1 MRNTSIIVAINLLLC
16 CSAHG
21 QSAKEQLAIVNSG
34 DLAAKDFYEE
44 ITYEDRFGYLIVPV
58 TIGNRDYEYIFDTGG
73 YNTLTSE
80 IMDSNQLTPAME
92 VQVGSSNQ
100 LKSRIALTK
109 IPSLAVGNIEFTNVG
124 AFNFDFEDS
133 PQITCYTNGGLI
145 GKSVI
150 EKAVWQINAIDKKIS
165 VTDDIGKL
173 PHLDNAFR
181 IRVSLDKTL
190 NPFIKAKIN
199 GKTETFL
206 LDFGYGGLLSLTE
219 KTGRKYAAP
228 NTVEIEGEGAVGANG
243 VVHETTYLTPLQRFS
258 IGDAHIGRQVA
269 YYAAS
274 NNYNL
279 IGSELTKYFIVTLN
293 FRDRELYLTPIAE
306 AHLPDPVSTFG
317 FDLNR
322 NEGGMYVSKLFKG
335 LSADQ
340 AGLKLNDTVLSV
352 NDDALDGYPYC
363 DFYLHIKR
371 LFNEADEIRLGVKRE
386 NEVKIINVQR
396 KPL

>member
-1 MRNTSIIVAINLLLC
+1 MKKTTLFFAIYLSVLYT
-16 CSAHG
+16 AYG

-58 TIGNRDYEYIFDTGG
+58 TIGDGNYEYIFDTGG

-80 IMDSNQLTPAME
+80 IMDSNQLTPVME

-100 LKSRIALTK
+100 LKSKVVIAK
-109 IPSLAVGNIEFTNVG
+109 IPVLSLSGVEFTNVG
-124 AFNFDFEDS
+124 AFNFDFDDS

-150 EKAVWQINAIDKKIS
+150 EKAIWQINAIDKKIT

-173 PHLDNAFR
+173 QHLDNAFR

-258 IGDAHIGRQVA
+258 IGDAHTGRQVA
-269 YYAAS
+269 YHAAS

-322 NEGGMYVSKLFKG
+322 SEQGIYVSKLFKG

-340 AGLKLNDTVLSV
+340 AGLRLNDTILSV
-352 NDDALDGYPYC
+352 NDDALDGYSYC

-386 NEVKIINVQR
+386 NEIKIITVQR
-396 KPL
+396 NPL